1 MSQVWLSTPTAENP
15 SWIHTTSPFGNPA
28 PPSAPVTTPG
38 SSSPSSSLSPVQQ
51 DGLAYL
57 QALLNNYGLGSLSGW
72 AHDRLVAGDSPEMIR
87 QQLYDRPEFK
97 ARFPVIE
104 ARRNAGLPP
113 MSVDEILSYEKEA
126 KRLFHRAGLPLGFY
140 DSTAQLQQFMSDD
153 VSLAELST
161 RIQLATQDYFSTD
174 VQTREELSRLYGL
187 TPGQHLA
194 YILDADVAIP
204 LIERQW
210 TAAKL
215 SATSIRSTY
224 GSLSATEAESLAGL
238 GVTEGQAAQGFGSLA
253 SSRPLFSALPGEA
266 ASTDISRAEQIG
278 AAFMSDAAA
287 QERIRRRQALRTSSY
302 RGGGGFA
309 ASQAGLVG
317 LGGPEAT

>member
-1 MSQVWLSTPTAENP
+1 MSQVWLRAPTADDR
-15 SWIHTTSPFGNPA
+15 SSTTTTSPFGTPA
-28 PPSAPVTTPG
+28 PAPTPSATPG
-38 SSSPSSSLSPVQQ
+38 SGGPNLSPSQQ
-51 DGLAYL
+51 DGYAYL
-57 QALLNNYGLGSLSGW
+57 QRLLDSYGLGSLAGW
-72 AHDRLVAGDSPEMIR
+72 AHERLVAGDSPEMIR

-104 ARRNAGLPP
+104 ARRQAGLPP
-113 MSVDEILSYEKEA
+113 MSVDEILAYEKEA
-126 KRLFHRAGLPLGFY
+126 KRIFHRAGLPLGFY
-140 DSTAQLQQFMSDD
+140 DSTPQLQQFMSDD

-174 VQTREELSRLYGL
+174 IQTREELSRLYNL

-194 YILDADVAIP
+194 YILDPDTAIP

-215 SATSIRSTY
+215 SATARRATF
-224 GSLSATEAESLAGL
+224 GGLSVQEAESLAGL
-238 GVTEGQAAQGFGSLA
+238 GVTEGQAAAGFGSLA
-253 SSRPLFSALPGEA
+253 SSQPLFSGLPGEA
-266 ASTDISRAEQIG
+266 PDRDISRAEQIG

-287 QERIRRRQALRTSSY
+287 QERIRRRQQQRTASY